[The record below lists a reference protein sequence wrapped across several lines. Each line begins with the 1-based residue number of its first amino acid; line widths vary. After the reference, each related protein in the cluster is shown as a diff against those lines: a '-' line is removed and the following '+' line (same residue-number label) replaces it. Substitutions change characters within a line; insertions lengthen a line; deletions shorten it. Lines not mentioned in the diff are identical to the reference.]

1 MAERNDRQDKRV
13 SRAPS
18 IREFAQ
24 AEACGSLDLGRGS
37 DLLDRNLVQL
47 GPKLTL
53 PDDPAPLQRA
63 RWKQPPET
71 PAQKGLRFMK
81 RHKFFTVGSAVA
93 ATIGVSVIAMSISA
107 PRVSAAE
114 IFNNFKQAIGKSIQ
128 VTFKVTEPDEGID
141 VEGRVFIRKADGS
154 AEGQRPEEVYL
165 DIQVSS
171 DKQNGELAGLDVH
184 IEGALTPGNEWVYLK
199 LNSLPTELLREE
211 PMLAVFG
218 GMARNGVVL
227 KLDGLTDDLHDG
239 LLGLR
244 EEILE
249 ELEDAADEL
258 SENNDGRSSKR
269 RISGLQEPHEELAQ
283 ALKALLKG
291 EGTEDSLNHLIEWL
305 EQHAANVSIKE
316 VRGGLHILS
325 AEGFAEIAGEHEIDE
340 DERQILDKL
349 KIQIAYT
356 RDDGVQWATVDIP
369 DLVNVKVELAD
380 SEIDPALF
388 SSERYENDGVTQ
400 VFDMAG
406 LMKMFAPQ
414 SNIRSTRDDS

>member
-1 MAERNDRQDKRV
+1 MADRDDGQDKV
-13 SRAPS
+13 
-18 IREFAQ
+18 
-24 AEACGSLDLGRGS
+24 LDQ
-37 DLLDRNLVQL
+37 NLANL
-47 GPKLTL
+47 GPNLML
-53 PDDPAPLQRA
+53 PDDPAPFQRA

-93 ATIGVSVIAMSISA
+93 ATIGVTVIAMSISA

-114 IFNNFKQAIGKSIQ
+114 IFSNFKQAIGKSIQ

-141 VEGRVFIRKADGS
+141 VEGRVFVRKAEGS
-154 AEGQRPEEVYL
+154 AEGQRPEEIYL
-165 DIQVSS
+165 DIQVRS
-171 DKQNGELAGLDVH
+171 DKEGGDLSGLDVH
-184 IEGALTPGNEWVYLK
+184 IEGALAPNSEWVYVK
-199 LNSLPTELLREE
+199 LNSLPIKVLEDE

-218 GMARNGVVL
+218 AMARNGVVL
-227 KLDGLTDDLHDG
+227 KLDGLTDELRDG
-239 LLGLR
+239 IFGMR
-244 EEILE
+244 EEVLG
-249 ELEDAADEL
+249 ELEGLVGEL
-258 SENNDGRSSKR
+258 SEDDDGRSGKR
-269 RISGLQEPHEELAQ
+269 RISGLQKPHEELAQ

-305 EQHAANVSIKE
+305 EQHATNASVKE
-316 VRGGLHILS
+316 GRGGLYVLS
-325 AEGFAEIAGEHEIDE
+325 AEGFAEIAGEHDIDE

-369 DLVNVKVELAD
+369 DLVSLRVELGNT
-380 SEIDPALF
+380 EIDPALF

-414 SNIRSTRDDS
+414 TNRRNTGDDS

>member
-1 MAERNDRQDKRV
+1 
-13 SRAPS
+13 
-18 IREFAQ
+18 
-24 AEACGSLDLGRGS
+24 
-37 DLLDRNLVQL
+37 
-47 GPKLTL
+47 
-53 PDDPAPLQRA
+53 
-63 RWKQPPET
+63 
-71 PAQKGLRFMK
+71 MK

-93 ATIGVSVIAMSISA
+93 ATIGVTVIAMSIGA

-114 IFNNFKQAIGKSIQ
+114 IFSNFKQAIGKSIQ

-141 VEGRVFIRKADGS
+141 VEGRVFIRKADSS
-154 AEGQRPEEVYL
+154 AEGQRPEEVYV

-171 DKQNGELAGLDVH
+171 DKENGELAGLDIH

-199 LNSLPTELLREE
+199 LNSLPTKLLKDE

-218 GMARNGVVL
+218 AMARNGVVL

-239 LLGLR
+239 LFGLR

-258 SENNDGRSSKR
+258 SAHDDGRSSKR
-269 RISGLQEPHEELAQ
+269 RTNGLQEPHEELAQ

-291 EGTEDSLNHLIEWL
+291 EGTEDSLNHLIEWI
-305 EQHAANVSIKE
+305 EQHATNVSIKE
-316 VRGGLHILS
+316 GRGGLHILS
-325 AEGFAEIAGEHEIDE
+325 AEGFAEIAGEHEIDD

-356 RDDGVQWATVDIP
+356 RDAGVQWATVDIP
-369 DLVNVKVELAD
+369 DLVTLKVELAN

-414 SNIRSTRDDS
+414 LDLDMPEDDS

>member
-1 MAERNDRQDKRV
+1 
-13 SRAPS
+13 
-18 IREFAQ
+18 
-24 AEACGSLDLGRGS
+24 
-37 DLLDRNLVQL
+37 
-47 GPKLTL
+47 
-53 PDDPAPLQRA
+53 
-63 RWKQPPET
+63 
-71 PAQKGLRFMK
+71 MK

-93 ATIGVSVIAMSISA
+93 ATIGVTVIALSISA

-114 IFNNFKQAIGKSIQ
+114 IFSNFKQAIGKSIQ

-141 VEGRVFIRKADGS
+141 VEGRVFIRKAAGF

-171 DKQNGELAGLDVH
+171 DKENGELTGLDVH
-184 IEGALTPGNEWVYLK
+184 VEGALTPGNEWVYLK
-199 LNSLPTELLREE
+199 LNSLPTKMLADE
-211 PMLAVFG
+211 PMLAIFG

-239 LLGLR
+239 LFGLR
-244 EEILE
+244 EEILA
-249 ELEDAADEL
+249 ELEDVVDEL
-258 SENNDGRSSKR
+258 SDNDDGRSGKR
-269 RISGLQEPHEELAQ
+269 RISGLQAPHEELAQ

-291 EGTEDSLNHLIEWL
+291 ESTEDSLNHLIEWL
-305 EQHAANVSIKE
+305 EQHATNASIKQE
-316 VRGGLHILS
+316 RGGLHILS
-325 AEGFAEIAGEHEIDE
+325 AEGFAEIAGEHEIGE

-356 RDDGVQWATVDIP
+356 RGDGVQWATVDIP
-369 DLVNVKVELAD
+369 DLVNLKVELAN

-400 VFDMAG
+400 VFDLAG

-414 SNIRSTRDDS
+414 LNMGGPGDDT

>member
-1 MAERNDRQDKRV
+1 MADRNDGQDTM
-13 SRAPS
+13 
-18 IREFAQ
+18 
-24 AEACGSLDLGRGS
+24 LDQ
-37 DLLDRNLVQL
+37 NLANL
-47 GPKLTL
+47 GPNLML

-63 RWKQPPET
+63 RWKRPPES
-71 PAQKGLRFMK
+71 PARKGIRFMK
-81 RHKFFTVGSAVA
+81 RHKFFTIGSAVA
-93 ATIGVSVIAMSISA
+93 ATIGLSVIAMSISA

-128 VTFKVTEPDEGID
+128 VTFKVTEPDEGIN
-141 VEGRVFIRKADGS
+141 VEGRVFVRKADKA
-154 AEGQRPEEVYL
+154 AEGQRPEEIYL

-171 DKQNGELAGLDVH
+171 DKESGELAGLDVH
-184 IEGALTPGNEWVYLK
+184 IEGALAPDSEWVYLK
-199 LNSLPTELLREE
+199 LNSLPIKVLEEE

-218 GMARNGVVL
+218 AMAQNGVVL
-227 KLDGLTDDLHDG
+227 KLDGLTDDLRG
-239 LLGLR
+239 GLFGIREELLG
-244 EEILE
+244 
-249 ELEDAADEL
+249 ELEDVADEL
-258 SENNDGRSSKR
+258 SENGDGRSGKR
-269 RISGLQEPHEELAQ
+269 RISGLQGPHEELAQ

-305 EQHAANVSIKE
+305 EQHATNASIKE
-316 VRGGLHILS
+316 GRGGLHILS
-325 AEGFAEIAGEHEIDE
+325 AEGFAEIAGEHEIGD

-369 DLVNVKVELAD
+369 DLVNLKVELAN

-414 SNIRSTRDDS
+414 SNMRSTGNGS

>member
-1 MAERNDRQDKRV
+1 MADHHDKQDKV
-13 SRAPS
+13 
-18 IREFAQ
+18 
-24 AEACGSLDLGRGS
+24 LDH
-37 DLLDRNLVQL
+37 NLANL
-47 GPKLTL
+47 GPNLML

-71 PAQKGLRFMK
+71 PAQKGIRFMK

-107 PRVSAAE
+107 PQVSAAE
-114 IFNNFKQAIGKSIQ
+114 IFSNFKQAIGKSIQ

-141 VEGRVFIRKADGS
+141 VEGRVFIRKADSS

-165 DIQVSS
+165 NIQVSS
-171 DKQNGELAGLDVH
+171 DKENGELAGLDVH
-184 IEGALTPGNEWVYLK
+184 VEGALTPDNEWVYLK
-199 LNSLPTELLREE
+199 LNSLPTKMLEDE
-211 PMLAVFG
+211 PMLAIFG
-218 GMARNGVVL
+218 AMARNGVLL

-239 LLGLR
+239 LFGLR

-249 ELEDAADEL
+249 ELEDVADEL
-258 SENNDGRSSKR
+258 SEDDDGRSSKG

-291 EGTEDSLNHLIEWL
+291 EGTEDSLNHLIEWI
-305 EQHAANVSIKE
+305 EQHATNVSIKE
-316 VRGGLHILS
+316 GRGGLHILS
-325 AEGFAEIAGEHEIDE
+325 AEGFAEIAGEHEIDD

-356 RDDGVQWATVDIP
+356 RDAGVQWATVDIP
-369 DLVNVKVELAD
+369 DLVDLKVELAN

-414 SNIRSTRDDS
+414 SKMRSTGDDS

>member
-1 MAERNDRQDKRV
+1 
-13 SRAPS
+13 
-18 IREFAQ
+18 
-24 AEACGSLDLGRGS
+24 
-37 DLLDRNLVQL
+37 
-47 GPKLTL
+47 
-53 PDDPAPLQRA
+53 
-63 RWKQPPET
+63 
-71 PAQKGLRFMK
+71 MK
-81 RHKFFTVGSAVA
+81 RHKFFTLGSAVA

-114 IFNNFKQAIGKSIQ
+114 IFGNLKQAIGKSIQ
-128 VTFKVTEPDEGID
+128 VTFKVTKPDEGIE
-141 VEGRVFIRKADGS
+141 VEGRLFIRKADGS

-171 DKQNGELAGLDVH
+171 DKEGGELAGLDVH

-199 LNSLPTELLREE
+199 LNSLPTKLLKEE
-211 PMLAVFG
+211 PMVAVFG
-218 GMARNGVVL
+218 AMARNGVVL

-239 LLGLR
+239 LFSLR

-258 SENNDGRSSKR
+258 SENSDGRSGKR
-269 RISGLQEPHEELAQ
+269 RISGLSEPHEELAQ

-291 EGTEDSLNHLIEWL
+291 ESTEDSLNHLIEWL
-305 EQHAANVSIKE
+305 EQHATNASIKE
-316 VRGGLHILS
+316 GRGGLHILS
-325 AEGFAEIAGEHEIDE
+325 AEGFAEIAGEHEIDD

-356 RDDGVQWATVDIP
+356 RDDGVQWATVYVP
-369 DLVNVKVELAD
+369 DLVDLKVELAN

-414 SNIRSTRDDS
+414 SNIRSTGDDS